1 MISEEIKQKVTKL
14 QLFNILIFNTL
25 RHNLSVTNFKK
36 VAKVTKV
43 TERLHAK
50 PFAYRGLKPI
60 CNFVTFVT
68 AF

>member
-14 QLFNILIFNTL
+14 QLFNILFFNTL

-50 PFAYRGLKPI
+50 PLCLSRFKTNL
-60 CNFVTFVT
+60 
-68 AF
+68 

>member
-50 PFAYRGLKPI
+50 NPLFIR
-60 CNFVTFVT
+60 V
-68 AF
+68 

>member
-50 PFAYRGLKPI
+50 TLCLSGFKTNL
-60 CNFVTFVT
+60 
-68 AF
+68 

>member
-50 PFAYRGLKPI
+50 TLCLSGFEDNL
-60 CNFVTFVT
+60 
-68 AF
+68 

>member
-14 QLFNILIFNTL
+14 HLFNSLIFNILK
-25 RHNLSVTNFKK
+25 HNLSATNFKK

-50 PFAYRGLKPI
+50 ALCLSGFETNL
-60 CNFVTFVT
+60 
-68 AF
+68 